1 MMNLNYQMGLFL
13 YQIFKIIL
21 SIFKRK
27 QGESIDK
34 PPIQIYVNEIENRVT
49 FKLKMGIVLKF
60 KHQTQ

>member
-13 YQIFKIIL
+13 YQILKIIL

-27 QGESIDK
+27 HGESIDK
-34 PPIQIYVNEIENRVT
+34 PPIQIYVNKIENRVT
-49 FKLKMGIVLKF
+49 FKLKIGIVLKF